1 MIHTF
6 LIRLTFKQ
14 FWPFSLSFASN
25 SADLP
30 RNACVLP
37 RAFSCCSFT
46 AAFTEAASLET
57 DSRETKTLIRSQEG
71 QIEND
76 SHRSLRVDPAK
87 EVAEEEERF
96 KVPIVDKITK
106 YLIQKMLDY
115 CLYRNK
121 DPKQVWGILRLNGYK
136 GRAHLKPRHKYYRTY
151 LAMWKDKKA
160 KEAAKNAANFA

>member
-1 MIHTF
+1 MRVFCLVLLVAAVLQLH
-6 LIRLTFKQ
+6 
-14 FWPFSLSFASN
+14 
-25 SADLP
+25 LP
-30 RNACVLP
+30 KPLH
-37 RAFSCCSFT
+37 S
-46 AAFTEAASLET
+46 
-57 DSRETKTLIRSQEG
+57 KTLIRSQEG